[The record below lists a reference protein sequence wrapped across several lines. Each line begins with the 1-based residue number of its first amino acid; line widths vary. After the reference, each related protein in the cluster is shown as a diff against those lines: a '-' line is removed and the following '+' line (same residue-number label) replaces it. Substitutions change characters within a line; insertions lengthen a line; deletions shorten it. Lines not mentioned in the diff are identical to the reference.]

1 MKEAIA
7 QFEVGNLRGNFW
19 RSLLPCEKRLLKSA
33 ITTLTLMN
41 CYVHIALI
49 NLDQSSTIQKP
60 GLPLNVTPCF
70 QELASDRSLYIL
82 QVLAWL

>member
-19 RSLLPCEKRLLKSA
+19 RSLFSCEKRLLKSA

-60 GLPLNVTPCF
+60 GLLLTLTRF
-70 QELASDRSLYIL
+70 LQELAIDCYLCVL
-82 QVLAWL
+82 QVLAWV